1 MLAEPPVSTSNMSP
15 HTSHSGLTIWRMNPG
30 DMYRHEGGV
39 TQVKYTMYVFF
50 KNTCPRW
57 DDTLG
62 SLDECSTTE
71 LHTYQNN
78 SAGWDLMHSVTQSN
92 KHVVCFGSD
101 HTNERAP
108 ECSIATRM
116 RYYSY
121 NLCTS
126 CNYPAVIQGW
136 R

>member
-1 MLAEPPVSTSNMSP
+1 MSTSNMSP

-30 DMYRHEGGV
+30 DMKGCN
-39 TQVKYTMYVFF
+39 TSQVYNVCFF
-50 KNTCPRW
+50 KNTCPSW

-108 ECSIATRM
+108 ECSIATRV

-121 NLCTS
+121 NLV
-126 CNYPAVIQGW
+126 VITQL
-136 R
+136 